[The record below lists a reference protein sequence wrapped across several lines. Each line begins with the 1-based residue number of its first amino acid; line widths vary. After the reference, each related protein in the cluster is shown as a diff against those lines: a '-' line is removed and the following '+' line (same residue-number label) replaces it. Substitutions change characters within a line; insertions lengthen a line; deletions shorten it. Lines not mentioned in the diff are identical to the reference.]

1 MPGELQSARAQTS
14 GLNEELG
21 LVKFIAADK
30 TGTLTCNRMDAR
42 KAFIGQL
49 QYGTGTTDL
58 QAAVRAAQLAS
69 RTKAE
74 IAADDVA
81 SFDQMLAAVEE
92 VKLPPSKCAA
102 RAGLPPSCAHVNFNA
117 RDQVLLSLQGQPAAS
132 FAAMSPAL
140 LARQQKDV
148 HEYFMCLAL
157 CNIVFPTINEY
168 VRGDGGTFGPG
179 PRHVCASLSM
189 HEGPWVQPHY
199 CASWI
204 MM

>member
-74 IAADDVA
+74 IAADD
-81 SFDQMLAAVEE
+81 
-92 VKLPPSKCAA
+92 
-102 RAGLPPSCAHVNFNA
+102 
-117 RDQVLLSLQGQPAAS
+117 AAS
-132 FAAMSPAL
+132 FGFGSIGSELILGLIAINL
-140 LARQQKDV
+140 LMVEWSSNAC
-148 HEYFMCLAL
+148 MCNA
-157 CNIVFPTINEY
+157 TIDSESGDE
-168 VRGDGGTFGPG
+168 RG
-179 PRHVCASLSM
+179 
-189 HEGPWVQPHY
+189 
-199 CASWI
+199 
-204 MM
+204 